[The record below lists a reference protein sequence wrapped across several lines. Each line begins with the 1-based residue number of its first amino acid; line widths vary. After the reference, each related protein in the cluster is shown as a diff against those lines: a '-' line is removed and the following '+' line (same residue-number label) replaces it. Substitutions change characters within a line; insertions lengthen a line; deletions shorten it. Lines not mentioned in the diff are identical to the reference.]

1 MSQPRHNSR
10 RPIRPIPMQTNQAH
24 TAAAANGENRRPT
37 LADAAAESDDS
48 ILTAAK
54 YILEGRVSLAE
65 MLLRTP
71 EEAAAELEEE
81 TGQQLDHG
89 STAAAIAT
97 LEERQRRLCRQK
109 RKFLDLMETAAEDLY
124 ANMGDTLTQLNS
136 QIQDTKIRLK
146 LYNLQRKA
154 AN

>member
-1 MSQPRHNSR
+1 
-10 RPIRPIPMQTNQAH
+10 MQTNQAH
-24 TAAAANGENRRPT
+24 TAAAANDENRRPT
-37 LADAAAESDDS
+37 LADAAAESDNS
-48 ILTAAK
+48 LRTAAK
-54 YILEGRVSLAE
+54 WILEGRIELAE
-65 MLLRTP
+65 SYVRTP

-124 ANMGDTLTQLNS
+124 ANMGDTLTQLNG
-136 QIQDTKIRLK
+136 QIQYTKTRLEQYQ
-146 LYNLQRKA
+146 LLHQA

>member
-1 MSQPRHNSR
+1 MRHNNNNIRIR
-10 RPIRPIPMQTNQAH
+10 RPIRPLPMNPQPKAP
-24 TAAAANGENRRPT
+24 RPT
-37 LADAAAESDDS
+37 AADAAAESDDS

-124 ANMGDTLTQLNS
+124 ANMGDTLTQLNR

-146 LYNLQRKA
+146 QYNLQRKA